1 MEIYSESL
9 AKLFATENISV
20 EIKKITTAFFDV
32 KNRRMAFPLW
42 ILDLPVASRE
52 LLMLHEASHAL
63 HTPEFGTHEKA
74 KEYEQVF
81 RTILNVLED
90 KRIEDLMKDKYP
102 GAKATFIRGFFELVN
117 KNFFGISFYEN
128 IEDFNLI
135 DKMNLYFKGDY
146 YFDCEFSEEE
156 QYWVDRACN
165 NSSFEE
171 VYQNAEELYEY
182 LKEKYSKE
190 VLENVKYD
198 LDDFSLNDS
207 GEYVDGASK
216 TMDELRELLSKE
228 DFEKLE
234 EALNDNDDQKAAN
247 IIKEKLEDDNLDFA
261 ENNSAK
267 TDTNWEQSQQ
277 NFSSKKEDD
286 TRFNGYRKEPINVS
300 MPRLVN
306 SNDYI
311 INNALITKTIND
323 DKIFLSDIKKSS
335 YESFMK
341 EHKDSMRPIMNHMLK
356 EFYRKQAA
364 EDFRRA
370 KQSKTGNLNL
380 NKLPHYKYNT
390 DVFLNKTVIN
400 DQKNHGFVLLVD
412 WSGSMNYI
420 MTSAILQ
427 LINNV
432 TFCKN
437 IDVPFVAYAFSS
449 EASKSDDIGH
459 NVVFHGVE
467 KGDLRISSQLKLL
480 ELFDSEKNNYEE
492 QLKNLYYLAFCFLNN
507 QFTSREHYH
516 SFAEEYLDE
525 NKNLKINTKDT
536 YRNYWI
542 KHGYENMCVLS
553 DIFNLGSTPL
563 NDSLLLMNHVIPKQ
577 KQKMNVDIM
586 NFIVITDGDSDHPQT
601 PALQNDV
608 NTIKILDT
616 TTSDWGDANDKWVS
630 NSDRSSDLGSSYKN
644 GKIFIKSMYSNKI
657 YSISSMYDEDLDR
670 GIRISRCRTRT
681 LAHILKQETDA
692 NVVSIELVNYN
703 TNGLRRVLANSYG
716 ICDYDRTEEIVNDYK
731 KNGFANI
738 NGTGYDSIFI
748 VNTSVICD
756 YNNDNSYLNANNL
769 TEDKNYLDDL
779 SVNKKGVITT
789 KQLTNALGKNVSQKN
804 KRRFLATR
812 IVDIVSEKQKI
823 ST

>member
-128 IEDFNLI
+128 MEDFNLI

-156 QYWVDRACN
+156 QYWVDRASN
-165 NSSFEE
+165 NSTFEE

-198 LDDFSLNDS
+198 IEDFSFNDS

-234 EALNDNDDQKAAN
+234 EALNNNDDQTAAD
-247 IIKEKLEDDNLDFA
+247 IIKEKLEDDNLNFA

-286 TRFNGYRKEPINVS
+286 TRFSGYRKEPINVS
-300 MPRLVN
+300 LPRLVN
-306 SNDYI
+306 SDDYI

-323 DKIFLSDIKKSS
+323 DKIFLSDTKKSS

-390 DVFLNKTVIN
+390 DVFLNKTVVN
-400 DQKNHGFVLLVD
+400 DQKNHGFVLLID

-432 TFCKN
+432 TFCNN

-449 EASKSDDIGH
+449 EACKSDDIGH
-459 NVVFHGVE
+459 SVC
-467 KGDLRISSQLKLL
+467 LL
-480 ELFDSEKNNYEE
+480 Y
-492 QLKNLYYLAFCFLNN
+492 
-507 QFTSREHYH
+507 
-516 SFAEEYLDE
+516 
-525 NKNLKINTKDT
+525 
-536 YRNYWI
+536 
-542 KHGYENMCVLS
+542 
-553 DIFNLGSTPL
+553 
-563 NDSLLLMNHVIPKQ
+563 
-577 KQKMNVDIM
+577 
-586 NFIVITDGDSDHPQT
+586 
-601 PALQNDV
+601 
-608 NTIKILDT
+608 
-616 TTSDWGDANDKWVS
+616 TSDAA
-630 NSDRSSDLGSSYKN
+630 
-644 GKIFIKSMYSNKI
+644 
-657 YSISSMYDEDLDR
+657 DEP
-670 GIRISRCRTRT
+670 
-681 LAHILKQETDA
+681 
-692 NVVSIELVNYN
+692 
-703 TNGLRRVLANSYG
+703 
-716 ICDYDRTEEIVNDYK
+716 
-731 KNGFANI
+731 
-738 NGTGYDSIFI
+738 
-748 VNTSVICD
+748 
-756 YNNDNSYLNANNL
+756 
-769 TEDKNYLDDL
+769 
-779 SVNKKGVITT
+779 
-789 KQLTNALGKNVSQKN
+789 
-804 KRRFLATR
+804 
-812 IVDIVSEKQKI
+812 
-823 ST
+823 